1 MAMLSA
7 EERKALDSIEAAL
20 TASDPRWAGQFTA
33 HRPLLRYRLRRA
45 AVWCAVV
52 LGWVALFAAGLVLR
66 SSVLVTVAVT
76 VLVLSPG
83 LTLLAMYAATRL
95 HRTHKPLKPRS

>member
-1 MAMLSA
+1 
-7 EERKALDSIEAAL
+7 
-20 TASDPRWAGQFTA
+20 
-33 HRPLLRYRLRRA
+33 
-45 AVWCAVV
+45 VV

-95 HRTHKPLKPRS
+95 HRAHKPLEPRS